1 MAATNIQVFQGDVE
15 ISSNLAVTDI
25 NLSSVGALKKN
36 GKNLTS
42 WFDISDSFGVHQT
55 SKIVPPGPGV
65 SNGSGEWFGKAI
77 ALDHTTGDFLAVGMP
92 GDDTTTSLVEVGQV
106 HMYARNTP
114 GDSQASWTHYQTIN
128 PPATPN
134 APHARMYFGDSVCLQ
149 GDTLIISAYQH
160 IISPNTD
167 DTGTVFIYKRSNPSV
182 PNSVFV
188 LVQEIQP
195 PDFSTLTSGAYQQIR
210 FGVHISLDVDTC
222 IISCQDRISG
232 YSSVYNDRG
241 AGAVEIYT
249 RDTPGDSTSTWSHF
263 QTLQQH
269 LSYTAGA
276 GRRYFGR
283 FVCIKGNTIAIGTS
297 GEEAVHI
304 YTRANSTLSTSFSL
318 ADTLYPDDPV
328 PTSQFNIDTN
338 STPGSIGAH
347 QFGGS
352 IDIHKDGDEIVVR
365 SNKWAPLTSTSNSD
379 RTGKFY
385 IFSRDTPGSL
395 VSAYTQRFSQ
405 AGFSNRDGGYSFQ
418 ANGNNFTPM
427 GGAWGKNITINGDY
441 LLIGMEDLSFGG
453 GSMLMKRDTPGSLTS
468 SWSRMGS
475 SNEFDYFGNAE
486 PFYIRESIIQE
497 DGEPYDAL
505 GEHGFSVE
513 FYKHGDNDFTI
524 INGGYKTG
532 GTTAQLGTAEVSG
545 AVLVYHN
552 NQTKDVLV
560 NSIAGDTSNSAIRLV
575 ATELIGDGSK
585 MTGVVKDNAFVV
597 AGTGAGSAMTFADQ
611 SLSKGI
617 AIGYNANLRNRGNS
631 VGIGSYAGYTNG
643 SQSGVAIG
651 YKAQYQNATGGLN
664 VAIGYEA
671 GYTCM
676 GQSCVAIGHT
686 CGQIDQGGNSVAI
699 GRYAGQ
705 TSQGL
710 GGGSQWGGSC
720 VAIGALAGMTSQGDQ
735 CIAIGFRAGESN
747 QPDLTTRWAHASV
760 RNANGNEYLHILN
773 SGEMVRG
780 NNYSDDRLKYD
791 EKFITGAIK
800 SLFKLRPQEYL
811 KKPKLTPDENHDEE
825 WVYES
830 GLMAQEVYYSAPEM
844 RHLVTVSDTA
854 GDIDSL
860 TPAPSDDPSQDPDY
874 SVWGD
879 KPSGIK
885 YIQFIPYLIKGIQEI
900 VTELPLSKT
909 TVSNTWD
916 QNITGL
922 VVSADTN
929 TSKTNTIPIV
939 TLSNVYMDKKW
950 YGVVSSE
957 KTDTNDYD
965 TLINTNGDAL
975 IWVTDVGGSLI
986 SGDLVTT
993 SNVASGLTQKQD
1005 DDIIRS
1011 YTVAKVTQD
1020 CDFTESPRVPIKI
1033 PKREL
1038 QSVKYYVKTITRKI
1052 DMEEYT
1058 QYNAKHTSREEKPMY
1073 IYESEG
1079 GDMIPTNTIRFYKDG
1094 EEVSSKTKN
1103 AIPKHFNEKT
1113 PDEWEKLDDE
1123 EKARYTLGVRYDYKH
1138 HSTTRSKRSIPEHEG
1153 EVFIDEMVDVIDE
1166 NGQVV
1171 WEDTSE
1177 TKPLYTLVDHTTYK
1191 AALIS
1196 CKII

>member
-15 ISSNLAVTDI
+15 ISSNLAVTDV

-42 WFDISDSFGVHQT
+42 WFDISESFGVHQT
-55 SKIVPPGPGV
+55 SKIVPPAPYPT
-65 SNGSGEWFGKAI
+65 SSGEWFGKAI
-77 ALDHTTGDFLAVGMP
+77 ALDHSTGDFMVVGMP
-92 GDDTTTSLVEVGQV
+92 GDDDTTNSLVEVGQV
-106 HMYARNTP
+106 HTYVRNTP
-114 GDSQASWTHYQTIN
+114 GDSQSSWTHNQTIN
-128 PPATPN
+128 PPSSPN
-134 APHARMYFGDSVCLQ
+134 APHQRMYFGDQVCLQ

-167 DTGTVFIYKRSNPSV
+167 DTGSVFIYKRSNPSV
-182 PNSVFV
+182 PTSAFV
-188 LVQEIQP
+188 LVQAIQA
-195 PDFSTLTSGAYQQIR
+195 PDFSSVGTYQQIR
-210 FGVHISLDVDTC
+210 FGLCVSLDVDTC
-222 IISCQDRISG
+222 IISCQDRITGYPSG
-232 YSSVYNDRG
+232 YSDRG
-241 AGAVEIYT
+241 VGAVYIYT
-249 RDTPGDSTSTWSHF
+249 RDTPGDSTSTWSHS

-269 LSYTAGA
+269 LSYSAGT

-283 FVCIKGNTIAIGTS
+283 FTCIKGNTIAIGGS

-318 ADTLYPDDPV
+318 ADTIYPDDPAD
-328 PTSQFNIDTN
+328 QFNIDTN
-338 STPGSIGAH
+338 SSSGSVGSH
-347 QFGGS
+347 QFGSS

-365 SNKWAPLTSTSNSD
+365 SAKWAPIGSTSNTD

-395 VSAYTQRFSQ
+395 LSTYTQQFSQ
-405 AGFSNRDGGYSFQ
+405 PGFTNRDGSYTFQ
-418 ANGNNFTPM
+418 ANGNNFNPL
-427 GGAWGKNITINGDY
+427 GHAWGKNITIKGDY
-441 LLIGMEDLSFGG
+441 LLIGMEDMSFGG

-468 SWSRMGS
+468 SWSRVGTGS
-475 SNEFDYFGNAE
+475 FDYYGKAE
-486 PFYIRESIIQE
+486 PFYIRSSIIQE
-497 DGEPYDAL
+497 NGELFDVR
-505 GEHGFSVE
+505 GEQGYAVE

-524 INGGYKTG
+524 ITGGNKTG
-532 GTTAQLGTAEVSG
+532 NTTLQQGTSEISG
-545 AVLVYHN
+545 SVLVYHN
-552 NQTKDVLV
+552 NQTTEVLA
-560 NSIAGDTSNSAIRLV
+560 NTIAGDTSNSHLRFV
-575 ATELIGDGSK
+575 ASEFVGSGQK
-585 MTGVVKDNAFVV
+585 MTGVVKDNSYVI
-597 AGTGAGSAMTFADQ
+597 AGTGAGSGMRHTDQ

-617 AIGYNANLRNRGNS
+617 AIGYYANPQCKQDS
-631 VGIGSYAGYTNG
+631 ICIGTEAGFSNG
-643 SQSGVAIG
+643 SQNGVAIG
-651 YKAQYQNATGGLN
+651 RRAMYQHSFMGLN
-664 VAIGYEA
+664 VAIGSQA

-676 GQSCVAIGHT
+676 GQSCIAIGSDA
-686 CGQIDQGGNSVAI
+686 GQIDQGGNSVAI
-699 GRYAGQ
+699 GRSAGL
-705 TSQGL
+705 TSQGK
-710 GGGSQWGGSC
+710 GGGSQWGGSA

-735 CIAIGFRAGESN
+735 SIAIGFRAGESN
-747 QPDLTTRWAHASV
+747 QGDFTMKWAHTSI
-760 RNANGNEYLHILN
+760 RDANGNEYLHILN

-780 NNYSDDRLKYD
+780 NGYSDDRLKYD

-811 KKPKLTPDENHDEE
+811 KKPKLIPDPNHDEE
-825 WVYES
+825 WIHES
-830 GLMAQEVYYSAPEM
+830 GLMAQEVYYSAPEL
-844 RHLVTVSDTA
+844 RHLVRVAETA

-900 VTELPLSKT
+900 VTELPRSKT

-1038 QSVKYYVKTITRKI
+1038 QSVKYYVKTIIREI
-1052 DMEEYT
+1052 DIEEYI
-1058 QYNAKHTSREEKPMY
+1058 QFNAKHTSREEKPMY
-1073 IYESEG
+1073 IYEIEQEG
-1079 GDMIPTNTIRFYKDG
+1079 DSSMTNIRYYKDG
-1094 EEVSSKTKN
+1094 EEVSSKTKD
-1103 AIPKHFNEKT
+1103 AIPKYFNEKT
-1113 PDEWEKLDDE
+1113 PDEWEKLDDGK
-1123 EKARYTLGVRYDYKH
+1123 EKNKYTLGVRYDYKH

>member
-15 ISSNLAVTDI
+15 ISSNLAVTDV

-55 SKIVPPGPGV
+55 SKLVPPGPGV
-65 SNGSGEWFGKAI
+65 STGTGEWFGKAI
-77 ALDHTTGDFLAVGMP
+77 ALDHTTGNFLAIGMP
-92 GDDTTTSLVEVGQV
+92 ADDTTTSLIEVGQV

-114 GDSQASWTHYQTIN
+114 GDSQSSWTHYQTIS
-128 PPATPN
+128 PPGSPN
-134 APHARMYFGDSVCLQ
+134 APHARMYFGDQVCLD

-160 IISPNTD
+160 IISPNSD
-167 DTGTVFIYKRSNPSV
+167 DTGSVFIYKRSNPSV
-182 PNSVFV
+182 ATSVFV

-195 PDFSTLTSGAYQQIR
+195 PNFSSVGSSQQIR
-210 FGVHISLDVDTC
+210 FGLHVSLSVDTC

-232 YSSVYNDRG
+232 YPSSYNDLA

-269 LSYTAGA
+269 LSYTAGS

-283 FVCIKGNTIAIGTS
+283 FTCIKGNTIAIGTS

-318 ADTLYPDDPV
+318 ADTLYPDDP
-328 PTSQFNIDTN
+328 PDQFNIDTK
-338 STPGSIGAH
+338 TTVGSVGEH
-347 QFGGS
+347 QFGSS

-365 SNKWAPLTSTSNSD
+365 SAKWAPTGSLLNTD

-395 VSAYTQRFSQ
+395 TSSYTQQFSQ
-405 AGFSNRDGGYSFQ
+405 PGFTDRDGAYSFM
-418 ANGNNFTPM
+418 ANTTGSQTPM
-427 GGAWGKNITINGDY
+427 AHAWGKNITINDDY

-468 SWSRMGS
+468 SWSRVGAS
-475 SNEFDYFGNAE
+475 SFDYFGSAE
-486 PFYIRESIIQE
+486 PFYIRNQIIQE
-497 DGEPYDAL
+497 DGEPFDPY
-505 GEHGFSVE
+505 GELGFSVE

-524 INGGYKTG
+524 INGGYKTSNS
-532 GTTAQLGTAEVSG
+532 TAQIGTGEVSG
-545 AVLVYHN
+545 AVTVYHN
-552 NQTKDVLV
+552 NQTTDVLA
-560 NSIAGDTSNSAIRLV
+560 NSIAGDTSNSHVRFV
-575 ATELIGDGSK
+575 ANEFVGDGSK
-585 MTGVVKDNAFVV
+585 MSGVVRNQAYVA
-597 AGTGAGSAMTFADQ
+597 AGTGAGGAMRAVDQ
-611 SLSKGI
+611 SSSK
-617 AIGYNANLRNRGNS
+617 A
-631 VGIGSYAGYTNG
+631 
-643 SQSGVAIG
+643 VAIG
-651 YKAQYQNATGGLN
+651 YYASQQNKGWAVSIGSLAGYSNGSTTGVLLGYKAGYQHSFGGLN

-676 GQSCVAIGHT
+676 GQTCVSIGQRA
-686 CGQIDQGGNSVAI
+686 GAIDQGSNSVAI
-699 GRYAGQ
+699 GRTAGE
-705 TSQGL
+705 TSQGQ

-735 CIAIGFRAGESN
+735 SIAIGFRAGESN
-747 QPDLTTRWAHASV
+747 QPDFTTRWAHASV
-760 RNANGNEYLHILN
+760 RDANGNEYLHITN
-773 SGEMVRG
+773 SGEIVRG
-780 NNYSDDRLKYD
+780 NGYSDDRLKYD

-975 IWVTDVGGSLI
+975 IWVTDVSGSLI

-1038 QSVKYYVKTITRKI
+1038 QSVKYYVKTITREI
-1052 DMEEYT
+1052 GMEEYI

-1073 IYESEG
+1073 IYEVEG
-1079 GDMIPTNTIRFYKDG
+1079 DETVPTNAIRYYKDG
-1094 EEVSSKTKN
+1094 EEVSSKTKD
-1103 AIPKHFNEKT
+1103 AIPKYFNEKT
-1113 PDEWEKLDDE
+1113 PDEWEKLDGE
-1123 EKARYTLGVRYDYKH
+1123 EKNKYTLGVRYDYKH

-1191 AALIS
+1191 AALVS